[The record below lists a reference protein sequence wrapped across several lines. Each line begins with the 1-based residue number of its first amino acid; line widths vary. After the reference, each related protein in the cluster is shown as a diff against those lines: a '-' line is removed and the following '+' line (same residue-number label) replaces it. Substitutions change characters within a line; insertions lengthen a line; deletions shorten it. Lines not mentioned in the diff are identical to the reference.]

1 MTGRVVHFELPFDEK
16 ARAMGFYRGV
26 FGWDLEE
33 MPGFD
38 YVGVMTGSV
47 GDDGRPA
54 EPGYIGGGM
63 TSRGGVN
70 SGPVVTI
77 DTDDIDAT
85 LAQVTER
92 GGQVLQDRAP
102 VGDMGFTAY
111 FSDTEGNVVG
121 LWQSAPRG

>member
-1 MTGRVVHFELPFDEK
+1 MTGRVVHFELPFDDK
-16 ARAMGFYRGV
+16 ARAMGFYAEV

-33 MPGFD
+33 MPDLD

-47 GDDGRPA
+47 GADGRPT
-54 EPGYIGGGM
+54 EPGFIGGGM

-70 SGPVVTI
+70 SGPVVTV

-85 LAQVTER
+85 LARVTER
-92 GGQVLQDRAP
+92 GGQVLQERAA

-121 LWQSAPRG
+121 LWQTAQPG